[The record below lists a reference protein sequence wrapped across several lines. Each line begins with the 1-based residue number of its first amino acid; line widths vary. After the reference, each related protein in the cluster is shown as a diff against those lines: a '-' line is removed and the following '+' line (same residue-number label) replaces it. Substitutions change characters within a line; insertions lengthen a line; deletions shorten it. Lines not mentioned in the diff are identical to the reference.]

1 MLKRIYLSLYIAF
14 LFSFTALFA
23 QSKFTISGY
32 VRDASSGEALIGA
45 NVYDRKSLQGNY
57 TNEYGFF
64 SITLNE
70 GEVWLTVGY
79 LGYKTFIDTILLAE
93 NVSRNIQLR
102 GGVELKEVIVKGD
115 ENDRKIEE
123 RTQMSAMEL
132 PIDQIKSLPALFG
145 ETDVLRTLQ
154 LLPGVSGG
162 GEGSTGLF
170 VRGGSPDQNLI
181 LLDGVPVYN
190 ASHLFGFF
198 SVFNADAINHVDLYK
213 GAFPA
218 RYGGRLS
225 SVIDIR
231 MKEGN
236 NRQLIANGSVGLIA
250 SKLTVEGP
258 IKNENTSFM
267 ISGRRTYIDILA
279 QPFIIAASKGDG
291 TGGYYFWDL
300 NGKINHRFDDKN
312 HLYLSAYFGKDRF
325 YYKDLSGGGGDE
337 SKGHIQWGNATG
349 VARWSHIFAKNLFSN
364 VTGTFTRYQFE
375 TGIESIEDLG
385 GGMKDQFVLRYFSGI
400 YDFSGK
406 IDFNYLPVNN
416 HNIRFGTGL
425 TYHTFRPGATQVKV
439 DQDNFNED
447 TTYSSDFIPA
457 PEWNLYVEDD
467 WQISTDLSINP
478 GIHYSG
484 FSVEGKTYQSIQPRL
499 SFRYQF
505 LPLWSAK
512 ASMVRMTQY
521 IHLLT
526 NSGIGLPTDLWVP
539 STPLIKPEEA
549 WQAALGVA
557 HTLKEKFEMSAEV
570 YYKTMRNIIEYKEGA
585 SYLNSDV
592 DEWDTKVEAGEGN
605 SYGGELFIQKKKG
618 KLTGLLGYTL
628 AWNWR
633 QFDNLNNGEK
643 FPFRYDH
650 RHDFEIAAV
659 YKLKPNIE
667 ISSNW
672 VYSSGNTVTLPIANY
687 ESISLPPYQNTI
699 SYLSP
704 ISYYSSRNGFR
715 MKAYHRIDL
724 SISFIKQK
732 KWGERTWNIS
742 LYNTYSRKN
751 PYFIYLS
758 QSESLYPD
766 QISIPVFKQVSLF
779 PILPSISYS
788 FQINKWKK

>member
-1 MLKRIYLSLYIAF
+1 MIQRILITSLLIVVACF
-14 LFSFTALFA
+14 PRLLRA
-23 QSKFTISGY
+23 QSHYTISGY
-32 VRDASSGEALIGA
+32 IHDAQTGESLIGA
-45 NVYDRKSLQGNY
+45 SIYDQRTLQGNF
-57 TNEYGFF
+57 TNEYGYY

-70 GEVWLTVGY
+70 GEVWLTASY
-79 LGYKTFIDTILLAE
+79 LGYQTLSDTFILKE
-93 NVSRNIQLR
+93 NTSRNIKLTSGVQLQ
-102 GGVELKEVIVKGD
+102 EVVVTAD
-115 ENDRKIEE
+115 ETNSKIEE
-123 RTQMSAMEL
+123 RTQMSAMEIPMEQL
-132 PIDQIKSLPALFG
+132 KKLPALFG

-170 VRGGSPDQNLI
+170 VRGGTPDQNLI

-198 SVFNADAINHVDLYK
+198 SVFNPDAINHVELYK

-236 NRQLIANGSVGLIA
+236 AKQLVANGSVGLIA

-267 ISGRRTYIDILA
+267 ISGRRTYIDLLA
-279 QPFIIAASKGDG
+279 QPFIIAASNGEG

-300 NGKINHRFDDKN
+300 NGKINHRFNDRN
-312 HLYLSAYFGKDRF
+312 RLYLSGYFGQDRF
-325 YYKDLSGGGGDE
+325 YFKDLSGGQDE
-337 SKGHIQWGNATG
+337 ELKGHLQWGNVTA
-349 VARWSHIFAKNLFSN
+349 VARWNHVFTKNLFSN

-375 TGIESIEDLG
+375 TGETSVTNNNDG
-385 GGMKDQFVLRYFSGI
+385 TQNQFALRYFSGI
-400 YDFSGK
+400 FDISGK

-416 HNIRFGTGL
+416 HSIRFGTDI
-425 TYHTFRPGATQVKV
+425 TYHKFRPGAVQIKINIT
-439 DQDNFNED
+439 DFNED
-447 TTYSSDFIPA
+447 TTYASDFIPA
-457 PEWNLYVEDD
+457 TEWNLYGEDD
-467 WQISTDLSINP
+467 WTISSTMSANL

-484 FSVEGKTYQSIQPRL
+484 FLVKEKIYHSIQPRL

-505 LPLWSAK
+505 HPSWSAK
-512 ASMVRMTQY
+512 ASIVRMTQY

-526 NSGIGLPTDLWVP
+526 NSTVGLPTDLWVP
-539 STPLIKPEEA
+539 STDIIHPEES
-549 WQAALGVA
+549 WQGAIGVA
-557 HTLKEKFEMSAEV
+557 HTLHEKFEVSAEG
-570 YYKTMRNIIEYKEGA
+570 YYKIMNNLIEYKEGA
-585 SYLNSDV
+585 SYLNSNV
-592 DEWDTKVEAGEGN
+592 DEWDTKVEVGDGT
-605 SYGGELFIQKKKG
+605 SYGGELFIQKKTG
-618 KLTGLLGYTL
+618 RLTGLLGYTL

-633 QFDNLNNGEK
+633 KFDNLNFGEK

-667 ISSNW
+667 LSGEW
-672 VYSSGNTVTLPIANY
+672 VYETGNAITLPIAAY
-687 ESISLPPYQNTI
+687 EGSSLFYDAYQSNG
-699 SYLSP
+699 SVQ
-704 ISYYSSRNGFR
+704 YYSSRNGFR
-715 MKAYHRIDL
+715 MKAYHRIDI

-742 LYNTYSRKN
+742 VYNAYSRKN
-751 PYFIYLS
+751 PYFIYLTS
-758 QSESLYPD
+758 VYNYQTQTSS
-766 QISIPVFKQVSLF
+766 PVFKQVSLF

-788 FQINKWKK
+788 FKINKWKK